1 MSTLRQ
7 ARVAVVGSNMVD
19 LVTYVHRMPVR
30 GETVEAPSFEM
41 GHGGKGANQAV
52 AAAKLGASVV
62 MVTAVGDDMF
72 ADNTIRNLENLG
84 VDTTYVRRVPG
95 RSSGVAPIMV
105 EPNGENSIL
114 IVKGANAD
122 LSPEDVLRAGEALK
136 TCDLI
141 LLQLEIPL
149 DTVYAAIA
157 FGKKHGV
164 PTVLNPAPANPALD
178 PERVRDVG
186 FFLPNE
192 TELAALTGMPVETEV
207 QIAAAARSLIDKGM
221 EVVIVTLGG
230 RGALLATASATKRI
244 DPVKVAPV
252 DTTGAG
258 DAFVGSFA
266 RFHAGGMALEAALDK
281 AARYA
286 ADSVTRRGT
295 QKAYATKAEFE
306 AFERSLEGGGSWKGP
321 NEC

>member
-7 ARVAVVGSNMVD
+7 PRIAVVGSNMVD
-19 LVTYVHRMPVR
+19 LVTYVHRMPVK

-72 ADNTIRNLENLG
+72 ADNTIRNLENAG
-84 VDTTYVRRVPG
+84 VDTSYVRRVPD
-95 RSSGVAPIMV
+95 RSSGVEPIMV
-105 EPNGENSIL
+105 EPSGENSIL

-122 LSPEDVLRAGEALK
+122 LSPADVLNAGEALK
-136 TCDLI
+136 GCDLI
-141 LLQLEIPL
+141 LLQLEVPL
-149 DTVYAAIA
+149 ETVYATIA
-157 FGKKHGV
+157 FGKQHGV
-164 PTVLNPAPANPALD
+164 RTVLNPAPANPDLD
-178 PERVRDVG
+178 PEKVRDVSY
-186 FFLPNE
+186 FIPNE
-192 TELAALTGMPVETEV
+192 TELAALTGMPVETEAE
-207 QIAAAARSLIDKGM
+207 ISAAARSLIDKGM
-221 EVVIVTLGG
+221 EVVVVTLGG
-230 RGALLATASATKRI
+230 RGALLATASGTKRI
-244 DPVKVAPV
+244 DPVKVTPV

-266 RFHAGGMALEAALDK
+266 RFHAAGMDLEAALAK

-295 QKAYATKAEFE
+295 QKAYATAAEFE
-306 AFERSLEGGGSWKGP
+306 AFEGSL
-321 NEC
+321 